1 MSKFV
6 AGIDIGS
13 VTTKVVVLAETKVI
27 ARTIAPT
34 GAHPQAVAEKLL
46 EEALKQAGLSMAEI
60 GYIVSTGYGRR
71 TIKFGTRVI
80 TEIGAAA
87 RGASFLSSP
96 SGRIHTVI
104 DLGGQDSK
112 VISLGEKGEVVDF
125 VMNDRCAAGTGRFL
139 ETMAAVLGV
148 GLEEMGELSLKSKA
162 PFQISSICTV
172 FAESEVIS
180 LIAQG
185 RSKEDIVA
193 GIHASIAERIHGMI
207 TRVKAR
213 EMISF
218 IGGGAKNIGV
228 KKAVEDKLQMKVW
241 VPQEPQFV
249 IALGAA
255 LIARESL

>member
-1 MSKFV
+1 
-6 AGIDIGS
+6 
-13 VTTKVVVLAETKVI
+13 
-27 ARTIAPT
+27 
-34 GAHPQAVAEKLL
+34 
-46 EEALKQAGLSMAEI
+46 
-60 GYIVSTGYGRR
+60 
-71 TIKFGTRVI
+71 
-80 TEIGAAA
+80 
-87 RGASFLSSP
+87 
-96 SGRIHTVI
+96 
-104 DLGGQDSK
+104 